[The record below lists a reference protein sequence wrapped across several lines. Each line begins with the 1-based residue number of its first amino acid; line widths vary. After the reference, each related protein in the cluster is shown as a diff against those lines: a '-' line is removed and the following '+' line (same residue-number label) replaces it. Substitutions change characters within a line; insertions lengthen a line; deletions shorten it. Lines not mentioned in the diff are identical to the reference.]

1 VMIALLAPRPEPEPE
16 PVPEPPAWQGPPL
29 PIT

>member
-1 VMIALLAPRPEPEPE
+1 MIALLVPRPEPEPE

-29 PIT
+29 PAA